1 MLRDNGLN
9 ESNSL
14 AEERPVSRPPMI
26 NPASKGLRIGSAE
39 HYAPLPPR
47 FTRGKGQSTR
57 PVWRIELHGLAAGA
71 MGFDIYDD
79 TVIGRGAGADGPD
92 LDLTPYRA
100 LELGVSKRHAMLRPT
115 GKQLFLIDLVSNNG
129 IRVNSAPLPVGR
141 AYPLKHNDS
150 INLGG
155 LSFQVKIIGA
165 PGAPTRK

>member
-1 MLRDNGLN
+1 MLRDTNLS

-14 AEERPVSRPPMI
+14 AEERPVAKPPMI

-39 HYAPLPPR
+39 HYMPLPPR
-47 FTRGKGQSTR
+47 FANGRGERAR
-57 PVWRIELHGLAAGA
+57 PLWRIELHGLEAGP

-79 TVIGRGAGADGPD
+79 TVIGRGAGPDGPD
-92 LDLTPYRA
+92 LDLTPFRA

-129 IRVNSAPLPVGR
+129 IRVNSVPLPVGR

-150 INLGG
+150 INLGA

-165 PGAPTRK
+165 PGTPVRK

>member
-1 MLRDNGLN
+1 MLRDNGL
-9 ESNSL
+9 SGGNSL
-14 AEERPVSRPPMI
+14 VEERPVSKTPTI

-39 HYAPLPPR
+39 HYVPLPSR
-47 FTRGKGQSTR
+47 FARGKGHSAK
-57 PVWRIELHGLAAGA
+57 PVWRIELHGLAASP
-71 MGFDIYDD
+71 MGFDIYAD
-79 TVIGRGAGADGPD
+79 TVIGRGAGAGGPD
-92 LDLTPYRA
+92 LDLSPYRA

-129 IRVNSAPLPVGR
+129 IRINSAPLPVGR

-165 PGAPTRK
+165 PGTPNRK